1 MDFSDT
7 KALMQKAI
15 DHFKIEIAS
24 IRTGRAVPALIEN
37 IICNA
42 YGGTTRLT
50 VKELGTITSS
60 DAQTLVVQPYDQS
73 VVGEIRQ
80 GILAANVGLTPVID
94 NNIIRISVPALT
106 TERRAEYAKLLH
118 QKMEEGRISLRNIRQ
133 EKMRDIKELFEGNP
147 TSPRRIGGPRGAGKI
162 SEDEKFRAE
171 EELQKITDQFID
183 LIDETGKKKEAEI
196 MAV

>member
-1 MDFSDT
+1 MDFLDT

-15 DHFKIEIAS
+15 DHFKVEIAS
-24 IRTGRAVPALIEN
+24 IRTGRAAPALIEN

-118 QKMEEGRISLRNIRQ
+118 RKMEEGRISLRNIRQ
-133 EKMRDIKELFEGNP
+133 EKLKHIRISFEE
-147 TSPRRIGGPRGAGKI
+147 KKL

-171 EELQKITDQFID
+171 EELQKVTDQFIG
-183 LIDETGKKKEAEI
+183 LIDEIGKKKETEI